1 MLLES
6 VRPSGVDVPCHIH
19 EERERIGS
27 HFGVM
32 DDGDPLLP
40 DVFVP
45 AVAQRLVD
53 QSRLCCGQPQVV
65 VGRALVAEM
74 VQELA
79 VIASVVLVVAGHS
92 LQIAIAVVGIY
103 LPFLVVDDVDVKRV
117 GDFVIALDMTMRP

>member
-1 MLLES
+1 
-6 VRPSGVDVPCHIH
+6 
-19 EERERIGS
+19 
-27 HFGVM
+27 M

-53 QSRLCCGQPQVV
+53 QSWLCSGQPKVV
-65 VGRALVAEM
+65 VGRALIAEM

-79 VIASVVLVVAGHS
+79 AVMSILSVLTGHT

>member
-1 MLLES
+1 
-6 VRPSGVDVPCHIH
+6 
-19 EERERIGS
+19 
-27 HFGVM
+27 M